1 MNKGIKGSLNK
12 RDYKYQGN
20 NSLWRGLHLYKKI
33 KIKTRWEVVWNIKSF
48 FFFFLFLL

>member
-20 NSLWRGLHLYKKI
+20 NWLWRGPDLYKKI

-48 FFFFLFLL
+48 FSFFFF